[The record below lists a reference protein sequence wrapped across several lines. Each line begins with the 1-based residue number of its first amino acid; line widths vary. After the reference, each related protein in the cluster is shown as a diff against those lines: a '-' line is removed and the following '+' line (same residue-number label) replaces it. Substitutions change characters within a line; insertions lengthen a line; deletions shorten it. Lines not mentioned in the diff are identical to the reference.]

1 MRRARLAALFATGLA
16 LLALSVVA
24 PPAGAQG
31 ARVYRIGVV
40 EQGGPY
46 GLAIE
51 GLREGLREGGLEEGR
66 HYTLQ
71 VINAKGVL
79 KAAEAAAQQ
88 LEAEKVDLIFAVSSS
103 TTLAVKR
110 ATTRVPIVFYAGT
123 DPVESGLVA
132 SFRKPGGRLT
142 GVFGRQADVTG
153 KRLELLKAVVPKLRR
168 VFAPYNPNNTI
179 AVKAFASAQEAAQQ
193 LKLELVGH
201 RLPTVDELRA
211 AVRAIKPGEVDAFFY
226 VPDAMVTSQ
235 SDMIIETAREK
246 RLPTMFT
253 DTSTVARGALAS
265 YGISFR
271 AVGKLAAKHV
281 QRVLKGTPPGDIP
294 VEQMDRL
301 YFAINLKTAKEIGLT
316 IPQSVV
322 TRADEVVQ

>member
-1 MRRARLAALFATGLA
+1 MRRARLVALLVPAVALLILA
-16 LLALSVVA
+16 LVT

-31 ARVYRIGVV
+31 ARVYRIGAV

-51 GLREGLREGGLEEGR
+51 GLKEGLREGGLEEGK
-66 HYTLQ
+66 HYVLK
-71 VINAKGVL
+71 VIDAKGVL
-79 KAAEAAAQQ
+79 EAAEAAARR
-88 LEAEKVDLIFAVSSS
+88 LEADKVDLIYAVSSS
-103 TTLAVKR
+103 TALAVKQG
-110 ATTRVPIVFYAGT
+110 TSRVPVVFYAGT

-132 SFRKPGGRLT
+132 SFRKPGGRFT
-142 GVFGRQADVTG
+142 GVFGRQADVTA
-153 KRLELLKAVVPKLRR
+153 KRLELLKAVAPKVRR
-168 VFAPYNPNNTI
+168 VFTPYNPNNTI

-193 LKLELVGH
+193 LKLELLEH
-201 RLPTVDELRA
+201 RVPTVDDLRA

-226 VPDAMVTSQ
+226 VPDSMVTSQ

-301 YFAINLKTAKEIGLT
+301 YFAINLKTAKEIGVAV
-316 IPQSVV
+316 PQSVV
-322 TRADEVVQ
+322 TRADEVIQ

>member
-1 MRRARLAALFATGLA
+1 MRRARLAALLATGLA
-16 LLALSVVA
+16 LLALSLVA

-51 GLREGLREGGLEEGR
+51 GLKEGLREGGLEEGK
-66 HYTLQ
+66 HYALK
-71 VINAKGVL
+71 VIDAKGVL
-79 KAAEAAAQQ
+79 KAAEAAGRQ
-88 LEAEKVDLIFAVSSS
+88 LEADKVDLIFAVSSS
-103 TTLAVKR
+103 TALAVKR
-110 ATTRVPIVFYAGT
+110 GTSRVPVVFYAGT
-123 DPVESGLVA
+123 DPLESGLIG
-132 SFRKPGGRLT
+132 SFRKPGGRFT
-142 GVFGRQADVTG
+142 GVFGRQADVTA

-168 VFAPYNPNNTI
+168 VFTPYNPDNTI
-179 AVKAFASAQEAAQQ
+179 AVKAFAAAQEAAQQ
-193 LKLELVGH
+193 LKLELVEH
-201 RLPTVDELRA
+201 RVPTVDELRA

-235 SDMIIETAREK
+235 SEMIIETAREK

-322 TRADEVVQ
+322 TRADEVIQ

>member
-1 MRRARLAALFATGLA
+1 MSRRCTPALAVFALLVSAFFAT
-16 LLALSVVA
+16 
-24 PPAGAQG
+24 PAGAQG
-31 ARVYRIGVV
+31 ARISRIGVV

-46 GLAIE
+46 QLAIE
-51 GLREGLREGGLEEGR
+51 GLKDGLREGGLEEGK
-66 HYTLQ
+66 HYGLR
-71 VINAKGVL
+71 VIDAKGDL
-79 KAAEAAAQQ
+79 KSAEAAGRQ
-88 LEAEKVDLIFAVSSS
+88 LEADKVDLIFAVSSS
-103 TTLAVKR
+103 TALAVKQG
-110 ATTRVPIVFYAGT
+110 TSRVPIVFYAGT

-153 KRLELLKAVVPKLRR
+153 KRLELLKVVAPKVRR
-168 VFAPYNPNNTI
+168 VFAPYNPNNPI
-179 AVKAFASAQEAAQQ
+179 AVRAFASAQEAAQQ
-193 LKLELVGH
+193 LKLELVEH

-226 VPDAMVTSQ
+226 VPDSMVTSQ

-281 QRVLKGTPPGDIP
+281 QRVLKGIPPGDIP

-301 YFAINLKTAKEIGLT
+301 YFAINLKTAKAIGLE

-322 TRADEVVQ
+322 TRADEVIQ

>member
-1 MRRARLAALFATGLA
+1 VSGRLIFTLA
-16 LLALSVVA
+16 SVLALSSLA

-31 ARVYRIGVV
+31 TRVYRIGVV

-46 GLAIE
+46 SEAIE
-51 GLREGLREGGLEEGR
+51 GLREGLREGGLEEGK
-66 HYTLQ
+66 HYALKVTD
-71 VINAKGVL
+71 AKGVITVVES
-79 KAAEAAAQQ
+79 AARQ
-88 LEAEKVDLIFAVSSS
+88 LEADKVDLIFAVSSS
-103 TTLAVKR
+103 TALAVKK
-110 ATTRVPIVFYAGT
+110 ATSRVPIVFYAGT

-142 GVFGRQADVTG
+142 GVFGRQADVTA
-153 KRLELLKAVVPKLRR
+153 KRLELLKAIMPKLAR
-168 VFAPYNPNNTI
+168 VFTPYNPNNSI

-193 LKLELVGH
+193 LKVQLVE
-201 RLPTVDELRA
+201 RRVATPDELRA
-211 AVRAIKPGEVDAFFY
+211 AVRAIKPGEVEALFY

-235 SDMIIETAREK
+235 VDMIIETAREK
-246 RLPTMFT
+246 RLATMFT

-281 QRVLKGTPPGDIP
+281 QRVLKGTPTGDIP

-301 YFAINLKTAKEIGLT
+301 HFAINLKTANEIGLT
-316 IPQSVV
+316 VPHPVLM
-322 TRADEVVQ
+322 RADEVVQ